1 MKVHDV
7 GARLKVGALVP
18 ITGYSYG
25 GLLRMIIRR
34 DSILSILCSAFSL
47 FFTLGIGP
55 TACLAVEASTGEVR
69 RADPRSG
76 EPVPVDPAQIKPG
89 KIYSH
94 FSPRHNRYV
103 WAYAVEGGGF
113 SYALGPGSTEL
124 PENFD
129 LATSSRETQQL
140 VEEAAGTWFEKSRTE
155 ASKIY
160 VRLGTDGRWEV
171 VPTRTIRSHYDL
183 DSGLRWEWHGRRRV
197 SVLNS
202 RGYHWGFNGKS
213 YVPASSPVVLGPHIS
228 SSCACVH

>member
-1 MKVHDV
+1 MIVRSH
-7 GARLKVGALVP
+7 LAL
-18 ITGYSYG
+18 
-25 GLLRMIIRR
+25 LL
-34 DSILSILCSAFSL
+34 LCSAFGL
-47 FFTLGIGP
+47 FSSFGLHP
-55 TACLAVEASTGEVR
+55 TTCLAAEVNPGEIR

-76 EPVPVDPAQIKPG
+76 EPVPVDPAEVKPG

-160 VRLGTDGRWEV
+160 VRLGTDDRWEV
-171 VPTRTIRSHYDL
+171 VRTRTIRSHYDL

-213 YVPASSPVVLGPHIS
+213 YVPAMSPVVLGTHIS
-228 SSCACVH
+228 GSCACAY